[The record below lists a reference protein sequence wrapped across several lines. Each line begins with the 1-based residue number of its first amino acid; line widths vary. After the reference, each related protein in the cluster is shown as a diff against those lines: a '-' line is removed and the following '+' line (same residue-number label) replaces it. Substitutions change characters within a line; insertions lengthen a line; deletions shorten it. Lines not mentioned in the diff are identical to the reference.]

1 MGPQDPARPPGA
13 EPNSRA
19 AAAARTHRDA
29 HRRSGRTAL
38 QHRRRPGGPVP
49 INPPRAIE
57 AGESEPRELTPF
69 PFRAHSSEWEEERRP
84 THCTRPQKQ
93 LLQQERERRPAP
105 KISVREE
112 ASGDGETR
120 QRGE

>member
-1 MGPQDPARPPGA
+1 GGGRSRTSGSPG
-13 EPNSRA
+13 
-19 AAAARTHRDA
+19 
-29 HRRSGRTAL
+29 L
-38 QHRRRPGGPVP
+38 QEFVSPL
-49 INPPRAIE
+49 E
-57 AGESEPRELTPF
+57 KTPF

-120 QRGE
+120 QRAW